1 MIGAS
6 STRAE
11 IFEALLGTFE
21 ELFEIPR
28 SEVEESS
35 TLFEELDLDSLDA
48 ADMRA
53 HIQDQTGMVVPEAQ
67 FQDVRTVADVVALI
81 SEVVSA
87 G

>member
-11 IFEALLGTFE
+11 ILDALLGTFE
-21 ELFEIPR
+21 ELCEIPR
-28 SEVEESS
+28 AEVNEAS

-53 HIQDQTGMVVPEAQ
+53 HIQEQTGRVVPEAE
-67 FQDVRTVADVVALI
+67 FQDVRTVADVVTLVQK
-81 SEVVSA
+81 VVGA
-87 G
+87 P